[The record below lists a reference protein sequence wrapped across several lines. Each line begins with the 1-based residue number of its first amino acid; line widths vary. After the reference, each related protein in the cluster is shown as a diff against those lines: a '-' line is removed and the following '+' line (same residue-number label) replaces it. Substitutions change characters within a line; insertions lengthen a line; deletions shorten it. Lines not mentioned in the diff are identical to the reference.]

1 MSRFE
6 EVERRFKQRVEPI
19 SEPDEKD
26 RLLLDHALEDL
37 GGNGFAASDRTG
49 QAGGVLAFSA
59 PLARMLEQAPIR
71 LMVPLRPYKCLRS
84 GPLDRAFSGHPSLVL
99 IL

>member
-26 RLLLDHALEDL
+26 RLLLDHAIEDL
-37 GGNGFAASDRTG
+37 VGCGFAASDRTG
-49 QAGGVLAFSA
+49 QAGGYLRFPRPWLACWNKRQSA
-59 PLARMLEQAPIR
+59 
-71 LMVPLRPYKCLRS
+71 
-84 GPLDRAFSGHPSLVL
+84 
-99 IL
+99 